1 MHKVIIP
8 REQQIALAKEHLRQA
23 QKVVVLT
30 GAGISAESGVPTF
43 RGADGFWQQYRA
55 TDLATPEAF
64 ARDPELVWEFY
75 NWRRELISRVSEN
88 AAHRALVVLE
98 QTISDFTLVTQNVDG
113 LHHRAGSQ
121 RVLEVHGNLWR
132 VQCTACY
139 KIYTDMSVD
148 MGKLPQCRLCG
159 GLLRPDVVW
168 FGESLDGRILN
179 QAEEVA
185 RTCEVMLVIGTSGIV
200 YPVAYLPIL
209 AKSSGA
215 FVAEINME
223 ETPVSPGLDMTILGK
238 AGEIVP
244 LLVEG
249 NGEAH

>member
-1 MHKVIIP
+1 MHKIMMGREEQISLA
-8 REQQIALAKEHLRQA
+8 REQLAQA
-23 QKVVVLT
+23 RKVVVLT

-43 RGADGFWQQYRA
+43 RGNDGLWEHYRA

-64 ARDPELVWEFY
+64 ARDPELVWAFY
-75 NWRRELISRVSEN
+75 NWRRGLISRVFEN
-88 AAHRALVVLE
+88 AAHQALVALE
-98 QTISDFTLVTQNVDG
+98 KTVPNFTLITQNVDG
-113 LHHRAGSQ
+113 LHHRAGSKN
-121 RVLEVHGNLWR
+121 VLEVHGNLWR
-132 VQCTACY
+132 VQCTACHQIY
-139 KIYTDMSVD
+139 KDMSVD
-148 MGKLPQCRLCG
+148 LGTLPKCKTCG

-179 QAEEVA
+179 QADEAA

-200 YPVAYLPIL
+200 YPVALLPTL

-238 AGEIVP
+238 AGEVVP
-244 LLVEG
+244 LLV
-249 NGEAH
+249 A